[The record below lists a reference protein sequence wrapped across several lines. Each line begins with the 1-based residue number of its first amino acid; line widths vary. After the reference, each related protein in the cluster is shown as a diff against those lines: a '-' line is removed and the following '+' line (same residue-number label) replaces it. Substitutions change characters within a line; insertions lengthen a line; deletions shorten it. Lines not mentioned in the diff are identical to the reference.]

1 MEKTFAF
8 SELQKFVEMPE
19 MKNKEYK
26 AMTEEGGSNKNELAA
41 QNLLFPSYIWLILT
55 RAVREGFNN

>member
-26 AMTEEGGSNKNELAA
+26 ALTE
-41 QNLLFPSYIWLILT
+41 LFLT
-55 RAVREGFNN
+55 